1 MDYETAINVGYK
13 FRRTKYMKVN
23 FRRMFTTIFYQAFEV
38 IQLNIMP

>member
-13 FRRTKYMKVN
+13 FRR
-23 FRRMFTTIFYQAFEV
+23 MFTTIFYQAFDV